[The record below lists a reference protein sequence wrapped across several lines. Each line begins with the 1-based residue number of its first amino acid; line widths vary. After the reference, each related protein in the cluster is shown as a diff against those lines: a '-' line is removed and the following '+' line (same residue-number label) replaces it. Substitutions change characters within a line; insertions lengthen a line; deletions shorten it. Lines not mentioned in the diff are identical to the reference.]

1 MVNETLPPVEFL
13 HLGLVNI
20 QPDNVVAFTT
30 KLKAQREADI
40 TKAHNGKGIL
50 HDGLKKTADRKQ

>member
-40 TKAHNGKGIL
+40 TKAHNG
-50 HDGLKKTADRKQ
+50 